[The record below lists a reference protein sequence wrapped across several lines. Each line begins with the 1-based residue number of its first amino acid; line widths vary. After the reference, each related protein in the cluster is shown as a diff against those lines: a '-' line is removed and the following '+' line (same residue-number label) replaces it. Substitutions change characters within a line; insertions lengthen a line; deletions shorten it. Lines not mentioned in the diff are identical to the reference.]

1 MCILCTAPER
11 FQHTQT
17 HTYVYKERER
27 AGFSSSLYFAA
38 TSIELA
44 PNVLR
49 RGKNFPPTLLDR
61 CHRLIFRVKLS
72 GWPVSGNLNVSTFTT
87 CGLLSL
93 TTCRIILR
101 GALSLYVGRMEKSGM
116 PGVQG
121 HINWYNTDLLS

>member
-49 RGKNFPPTLLDR
+49 RGKNFLPTLLDR

-72 GWPVSGNLNVSTFTT
+72 GWPVSGNLNVVS
-87 CGLLSL
+87 LL
-93 TTCRIILR
+93 LR
-101 GALSLYVGRMEKSGM
+101 HVAYYL
-116 PGVQG
+116 
-121 HINWYNTDLLS
+121 